1 MSVAGKEK
9 KNVKLTK
16 LTREAGKFGSVTVS
30 TIDEEENE
38 IEKVCN
44 FVQVIGGGGGQ
55 QQKRSCSR
63 EKPKMSFVIFV
74 LFQNT
79 FKIDVFVT
87 NLVKNVSPKKNKKDH
102 DFCLF

>member
-38 IEKVCN
+38 IEKVW
-44 FVQVIGGGGGQ
+44 
-55 QQKRSCSR
+55 
-63 EKPKMSFVIFV
+63 
-74 LFQNT
+74 
-79 FKIDVFVT
+79 DVFFAKGT
-87 NLVKNVSPKKNKKDH
+87 CHCPSRNVLITANRAIYGPVIYPILIDEGHFTCNQIE
-102 DFCLF
+102 

>member
-38 IEKVCN
+38 IEKVLKCYL
-44 FVQVIGGGGGQ
+44 
-55 QQKRSCSR
+55 
-63 EKPKMSFVIFV
+63 
-74 LFQNT
+74 LFNEMFT
-79 FKIDVFVT
+79 F
-87 NLVKNVSPKKNKKDH
+87 
-102 DFCLF
+102 

>member
-1 MSVAGKEK
+1 MLFCILLIRGKFFTGGNCFSDSLVVDSSMSVAGKEK

-44 FVQVIGGGGGQ
+44 FVL
-55 QQKRSCSR
+55 CY
-63 EKPKMSFVIFV
+63 
-74 LFQNT
+74 
-79 FKIDVFVT
+79 
-87 NLVKNVSPKKNKKDH
+87 
-102 DFCLF
+102 

>member
-38 IEKVCN
+38 IEKVSY
-44 FVQVIGGGGGQ
+44 FVVPTNIILLLYY
-55 QQKRSCSR
+55 
-63 EKPKMSFVIFV
+63 KPNGMTFWVGIFNNICIFNNLLNAVKIYILHPHFVFETKFTTHNRV
-74 LFQNT
+74 
-79 FKIDVFVT
+79 
-87 NLVKNVSPKKNKKDH
+87 
-102 DFCLF
+102 